1 MEYID
6 PQKLGEILINC
17 STKSHYSAAI
27 VFNNRE
33 AVRSLYLA
41 LSAVSK
47 EVGIAEY
54 RLHELEGY
62 AYFYFSESRSS
73 LRAFTAHSF
82 TTTDITRPPT
92 DGMRFHEILL
102 SDDVYEYYDY
112 RPFLSRCM
120 VNLKSREANCWG
132 SVAPDD
138 YYHSDELD
146 EFLGEFTV
154 IKNDQ

>member
-17 STKSHYSAAI
+17 SASSHYSAAI
-27 VFNNRE
+27 IFNDQE
-33 AVRSLYLA
+33 AIRSLYLA
-41 LSAVSK
+41 LSAVSE
-47 EVGIAEY
+47 EVGITEY
-54 RLHELEGY
+54 RLHGNDGY
-62 AYFYFSESRSS
+62 AYFYFSESRST
-73 LRAFTAHSF
+73 LRAFTVHAF

-102 SDDVYEYYDY
+102 SDDVFELYDY
-112 RPFLSRCM
+112 KPFLSRCM
-120 VNLKSREANCWG
+120 VNLRNTKANCWG

-154 IKNDQ
+154 IKNDL